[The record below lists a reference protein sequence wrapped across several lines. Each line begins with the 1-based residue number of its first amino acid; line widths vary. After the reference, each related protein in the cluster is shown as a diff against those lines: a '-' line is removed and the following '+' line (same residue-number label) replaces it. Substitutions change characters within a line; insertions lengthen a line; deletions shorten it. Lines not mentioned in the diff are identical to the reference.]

1 MCSAPEGA
9 NAQNI
14 LKTAN
19 IPKKDTWK
27 ITWKNIIFI
36 YIYTHTNMYRNNM
49 KQSSTALHKSA
60 WNRFWNHNLHPWRGQ
75 VASGWI
81 IVSDPEK
88 VDRLS
93 IMRLFGR
100 ETEEAERMERNL
112 WPSSSIQDSGVLWY
126 YFAPHDLDATALK
139 PTFSTVLPLPNN
151 ATQYADSL
159 AHESHRTYMYIY
171 IYTFPNSSDILG
183 VTVQL
188 CQSGKLCN
196 LVRLVTKRFSLWV
209 FPHWGCDIERRF
221 STHRRICEGQPLVP
235 QKSLETRFS

>member
-1 MCSAPEGA
+1 MPIQGKNPAFLFIAAWITRLFGPRGCKCSKH
-9 NAQNI
+9 
-14 LKTAN
+14 LKDC
-19 IPKKDTWK
+19 KHSQERYMKDNLEK
-27 ITWKNIIFI
+27 YNLYI

-159 AHESHRTYMYIY
+159 AHESHISQQQWHIGCHCAVVPKWKTLQ
-171 IYTFPNSSDILG
+171 SS
-183 VTVQL
+183 
-188 CQSGKLCN
+188 
-196 LVRLVTKRFSLWV
+196 
-209 FPHWGCDIERRF
+209 
-221 STHRRICEGQPLVP
+221 STRY
-235 QKSLETRFS
+235 